1 MTPAHL
7 TAGVRRDEVTTLPLH
22 QGTRSAL
29 ADGAVEATW
38 QVHQRI
44 VRRRSRHP
52 GRTRRLSRLFVD
64 LNLDQI
70 VAAAVSIREEYRLGP
85 IFNAALGS
93 PAAIVYRQDVMRD
106 VQEQKIRNVISEFGR
121 AMREVRG
128 NLAKAARR
136 GYRHQQQRWFV
147 DAVALYVRT
156 MEAFA
161 DSLRVAEIKSSG
173 VGKVRDYCVELV
185 ASTEFSTLRDEVRS
199 LAKEL
204 AAVHFSMQILDGGV
218 RVSKYDGAPDYSAE
232 VLGHFER
239 FRQGEVQLEERKE
252 RDYDELNHV
261 DAAILDRVALLYP
274 DLFARID
281 QFATQHEAFIDD
293 VVARFDRE
301 VQFYLGYAELV
312 DRLTAAGLNF
322 CFPVVDRQD
331 KAVRSDQGFDLALAI
346 KLVPDGTQIVTND
359 FYLEGAERIFVIS
372 GPNQGG
378 KTTFARTFG
387 QLHYLGCLGLPVPGR
402 EARLYLFDQ
411 LFAHFE
417 REEDIRN
424 HRGKLQDDLV
434 RIHQIL
440 ENATPDSI
448 IIMNEIFTST
458 ALKDA
463 LFLSQRV
470 LERVMALD
478 ALAVCVTFIDELTTL
493 GPQTVSALSAVVPDN
508 PAERTF
514 KIERRKADGRAY
526 AWALASKYH
535 LTQKDLEERFAS

>member
-1 MTPAHL
+1 MPKI
-7 TAGVRRDEVTTLPLH
+7 AGPLYVKER
-22 QGTRSAL
+22 QAPWPKL
-29 ADGAVEATW
+29 
-38 QVHQRI
+38 
-44 VRRRSRHP
+44 RSRQPDRFVSVLFDADP
-52 GRTRRLSRLFVD
+52 GPHREAASSPDFFAD
-64 LNLDQI
+64 LNIDQI
-70 VAAAVSIREEYRLGP
+70 VTAATRGRDEYRL
-85 IFNAALGS
+85 AAFYDVALAS
-93 PAAIVYRQDVMRD
+93 PDAIVFRQDVMRD
-106 VQEQKIRNVISEFGR
+106 VQHPNVRNVISEF
-121 AMREVRG
+121 AAPMREVRG
-128 NLAKAARR
+128 QLARAAKR
-136 GYRHQQQRWFV
+136 GYRRQQQRWFV
-147 DAVALYVRT
+147 DAAALYVKT
-156 MEAFA
+156 METFA
-161 DSLRVAEIKSSG
+161 DQLRVAPVRSSG
-173 VGKVRDYCVELV
+173 LAKVRDYCVELV
-185 ASTEFSTLRDEVRS
+185 ASAEFSTLRDDVRS
-199 LAKEL
+199 LTSRL
-204 AAVHFSMQILDGGV
+204 ATVHYSMQILDGGV
-218 RVSKYDGAPDYSAE
+218 RVSIYNGVPDYSAE

-239 FRQGEVQLEERKE
+239 FRQGAVQLEERKE

-261 DAAILDRVALLYP
+261 DVGILDRVVLLYP

-281 QFATQHEAFIDD
+281 EFTTKHEAFIDE

-301 VQFYLGYAELV
+301 VQFYLGYAELIDQLSV
-312 DRLTAAGLNF
+312 AGLSF
-322 CFPVVDRQD
+322 CFPMVDRHS
-331 KAVRSDQGFDLALAI
+331 KAVRSEQGFDLALAS
-346 KLVPDGTQIVTND
+346 KLVPEGKAIVAND
-359 FYLEGAERIFVIS
+359 FHLDGAERIFVIS

-440 ENATPDSI
+440 EDATSDSI

-463 LFLSQRV
+463 LFLSRRV

-493 GPQTVSALSAVVPDN
+493 GPQTVSALSTVVPDN

-535 LTQKDLEERFAS
+535 LTRKDIEERFAS